1 MCGLI
6 YRDCVI
12 QFISVAE
19 GLIHSVQFL
28 CQLLSTIE
36 PLAISEAI
44 EGLKQTTLLLLN
56 VTRDE
61 RPSDIFSPNV
71 DAEVRLLVNNT
82 TYERL

>member
-1 MCGLI
+1 M
-6 YRDCVI
+6 I

-28 CQLLSTIE
+28 CQLMSTIE

-44 EGLKQTTLLLLN
+44 DGLKQTTLLLLN

-61 RPSDIFSPNV
+61 KSLDIFSPTV
-71 DAEVRLLVNNT
+71 DAEVSLLVT
-82 TYERL
+82 S